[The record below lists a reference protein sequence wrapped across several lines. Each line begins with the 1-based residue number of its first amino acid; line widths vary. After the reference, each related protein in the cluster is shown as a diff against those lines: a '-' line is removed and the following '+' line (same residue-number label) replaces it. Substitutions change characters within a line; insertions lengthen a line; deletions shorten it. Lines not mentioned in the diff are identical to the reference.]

1 MTIEWRPVIGY
12 EGLYE
17 VSSDGQVRSI
27 THEVDVSR
35 QGKKI
40 RQVRRGNLRAQATN
54 RKGYKSL
61 LLYKNGKARS
71 FVVHRL
77 VLEAFVGPGLGLQAC
92 HNNGIPDDNRVENL
106 RWGSTSDNVL
116 DQVSHGTHHHARK
129 THCLQGH
136 PYDEQNTL
144 YTKRGRSC
152 RTCTRQR
159 MANRRTAYLEQ
170 LQEAAHRMS
179 SDAKSPLKW
188 KRIATWDLSPL
199 AQVLLVADGINVQYK
214 ISRAGTADK
223 PSWSLYLRKPDGTEE
238 RWCVSNRLRDIRSYA
253 ASLEARVTG
262 GAA

>member
-1 MTIEWRPVIGY
+1 MTIEWRPVVGF
-12 EGLYE
+12 EGFYE
-17 VSSDGQVRSI
+17 VSSDGQIRGVPRVI
-27 THEVDVSR
+27 TFQR
-35 QGKKI
+35 GGQIIK
-40 RQVRRGNLRAQATN
+40 QVRRGLPMAQRVN
-54 RKGYKSL
+54 RKGYKTL
-61 LLYKNGKARS
+61 LLHRDGKALQ
-71 FVVHRL
+71 VIAHRV
-77 VLEAFVGPGLGLQAC
+77 VLEAFVGPGGSLQAC
-92 HNNGIPDDNRVENL
+92 HKNGIPGDNRVENL
-106 RWGSTSDNVL
+106 RWGTCSDNVL
-116 DQVSHGTHHHARK
+116 DQVIHGTHHQSRK

-159 MANRRTAYLEQ
+159 MAKRRAAYLEQ
-170 LQEAAHRMS
+170 LQEEAPRMS
-179 SDAKSPLKW
+179 ADAKSLLQW